1 MPAGSVVLSMQA
13 VVFIG
18 IQGSGKT
25 SFYAERFLKTHVR
38 ISLDLLKTRGKEA
51 RFLQLCLDTGQKFV
65 MDNTNPT
72 VASRATY
79 IEASVPGKR
88 WYQLQASALRI
99 KSCNYLQ
106 FMKALMT
113 CLKCASRTG
122 RSRCVLWK
130 QEADVA
136 TAHGADFF
144 KCPCF
149 SRQHVRCFK
158 IM

>member
-79 IEASVPGKR
+79 IEAARRHRFQVIG
-88 WYQLQASALRI
+88 YYFNTQLHEALAR
-99 KSCNYLQ
+99 NHQ
-106 FMKALMT
+106 
-113 CLKCASRTG
+113 RTG
-122 RSRCVLWK
+122 KEVVSIAGIR
-130 QEADVA
+130 A
-136 TAHGADFF
+136 THKKLQLPTIHEGFDDLFEVCIQDRAFE
-144 KCPCF
+144 
-149 SRQHVRCFK
+149 VR
-158 IM
+158 IMETGS